1 MCLFATSEPAYATG
15 IGEIL
20 QPITNDL
27 AHLKGLYLF
36 IVKPPVAIST
46 AQAFSFI
53 TPKAPTEN
61 CLDIVKRP
69 VTEWRNHL
77 SNDFE
82 HSIFSVYP
90 EIRSVKQSLYDMGAF
105 YAQMSGS
112 GSAFFALLLLPQ
124 PNSLLPSKNG
134 LHSVAPYNIATT
146 KRQLAAWGQ
155 VSKFAY
161 YSKMIS
167 KNLFYH

>member
-1 MCLFATSEPAYATG
+1 MRRC
-15 IGEIL
+15 
-20 QPITNDL
+20 
-27 AHLKGLYLF
+27 
-36 IVKPPVAIST
+36 
-46 AQAFSFI
+46 QA
-53 TPKAPTEN
+53 A
-61 CLDIVKRP
+61 V
-69 VTEWRNHL
+69 V
-77 SNDFE
+77 
-82 HSIFSVYP
+82 
-90 EIRSVKQSLYDMGAF
+90 RSLPYS
-105 YAQMSGS
+105 
-112 GSAFFALLLLPQ
+112 LLPQ